1 MAADAALRHGAVT
14 LMAWPASEAFALG
27 WLQRESHA
35 CLLVPLPEAG
45 PGAIRYWP
53 PSDVGRLAAE
63 SQGAGT
69 LVAFSLAALQS
80 HGQAVALEGGAPA
93 CLHSALLQPQ
103 VVPLLRPRQR
113 FVGQALFS
121 AVGLI
126 HQAAGF
132 GAAAPLSTLA
142 LDVLLLRSL
151 VMLLLPDPAES
162 VAGADGT
169 SLHQAVDQAM
179 AWMLARL
186 DHPISL
192 ADLERQIGYSRR
204 SLQLGFR
211 QRVGCGPIQWLRRQ
225 RLILA
230 HERITTMAGL
240 LRRGGSR
247 SPRWPG
253 SAATA
258 PSRRSAATSPPS
270 MAIRHR
276 SCCGR
281 LEVLQNRCQAPAV
294 P

>member
-14 LMAWPASEAFALG
+14 LMPWPASEAFAVG

-35 CLLVPLPEAG
+35 CLLVPLPGAG

-63 SQGAGT
+63 PQGVGT

-80 HGQAVALEGGAPA
+80 HGQAVALASGAPDR
-93 CLHSALLQPQ
+93 LHPALLRPQ

-121 AVGLI
+121 AVALI
-126 HQAAGF
+126 HQGAGF

-142 LDVLLLRSL
+142 LDALLLRSL
-151 VMLLLPDPAES
+151 VLLLPDPAEP
-162 VAGADGT
+162 VASADAT

-186 DHPISL
+186 DHAISL

-225 RLILA
+225 RLSLA

-240 LRRGGSR
+240 LCQGALTLTAVARQCGYSNLASFSR
-247 SPRWPG
+247 DFSSLYG
-253 SAATA
+253 Y
-258 PSRRSAATSPPS
+258 PPS
-270 MAIRHR
+270 QLLR
-276 SCCGR
+276 
-281 LEVLQNRCQAPAV
+281 QA
-294 P
+294 